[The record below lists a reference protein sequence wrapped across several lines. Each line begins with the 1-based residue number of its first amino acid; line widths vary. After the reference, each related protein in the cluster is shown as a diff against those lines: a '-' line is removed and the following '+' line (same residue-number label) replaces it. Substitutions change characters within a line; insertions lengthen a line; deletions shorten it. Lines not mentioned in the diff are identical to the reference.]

1 MVAKLQKPSL
11 KMHSSSSNSGWRI
24 PGKPGNF
31 ENASGIL
38 QTLNKVKLWK
48 THLQILLARTPTWDL
63 ALLVQEVQHTAKDSQ
78 QENTDDDDSDDH
90 TAALWWDKEEEA
102 EPRVISYPVNA
113 L

>member
-1 MVAKLQKPSL
+1 
-11 KMHSSSSNSGWRI
+11 MHSSSSNPGWRI

-38 QTLNKVKLWK
+38 QTLNTFKKKWK
-48 THLQILLARTPTWDL
+48 THLQILLARTPTWEL

-78 QENTDDDDSDDH
+78 QANTDDDDSDDH

-102 EPRVISYPVNA
+102 EPRVISHPVNA